1 MNTATAA
8 TSREAPAN
16 RTIYIVDDDEAV
28 RDALAMIAAGRRPQR
43 RDVSRSAEAFVE
55 TRADATSGCLVLD
68 VRMPGMSGIELQD
81 WLAQHG
87 CALPVLFLHGAWE
100 RADGRARREARRL
113 RFPRKPIDDQRLLEA
128 VDGAMA
134 AGTFAGSPAAGGG
147 FAYPARARSA
157 RSHPLGPPD
166 ARDREALFISIKT
179 VEFHRTRIH
188 AKLKVSSMAELFTL
202 CMGRARTLPVAG

>member
-28 RDALAMIAAGRRPQR
+28 RDALAMMLRAAGRS
-43 RDVSRSAEAFVE
+43 VETFASAEAFVE

-87 CALPVLFLHGAWE
+87 CALPVLFLTGHGNVPMAV
-100 RADGRARREARRL
+100 RAVKRGAYDFLE
-113 RFPRKPIDDQRLLEA
+113 KPIDDQRLLEA

-134 AGTFAGSPAAGGG
+134 AGTFAGSLPPAVDSLTRREREVLDLILSGRQT
-147 FAYPARARSA
+147 RAIA
-157 RSHPLGPPD
+157 
-166 ARDREALFISIKT
+166 EALFISIKT